1 MNKKEWRE
9 VGKQSF
15 YFVLATAGMVLL
27 TGLLNWLQGKP
38 QFQAE
43 TVIIILGFWLLMFS
57 LFLGLS
63 PFALDSSQKGMEYLF
78 TLPFSRHR
86 LLFIKLLPRLAAAVL
101 FFAVFFL
108 LYRLS
113 GGDAFGGYLEF
124 FSLVYF
130 SLFFISFSLSSVH
143 ENFIVQF
150 IWASLALS
158 GYLTLCSLI
167 LTQGFA
173 WNNNFSLASV
183 WRFGHFGNI
192 IYDPSSLIAALVVF
206 LLLLTPFVISYF
218 LAFKKFDRRPPRTFN
233 RRQLLFFV
241 PLLLLALAASL
252 GVSFLVQKS
261 FMFGDSDFYLTESGQ
276 LLKASWP
283 GKLIV
288 LDENNRKQ
296 IDTKKAIYWNR
307 VLLEK
312 EQQLFLLGYDTEAGS
327 DIIIRLDMK
336 DFSWKTL
343 HQVPHRYLAS
353 DSFYS
358 FSYDG
363 TGFINLQRL
372 RAEAD
377 RLGMDSRLPLK
388 SDVLELVTVD
398 PLSGASKT
406 ITYRSPLFKKYYEPQ
421 FFGCGKINGLRFWL
435 ISHRWSHIVRLW
447 EDGRVEDLGLAQG
460 IPVYCGGLLFSRG
473 SGSLQVRQ
481 LLDSGSKT
489 IKEIN
494 GEFSFG
500 LHSKSFQVNNGI
512 NEIYAKRGTG
522 RGKRIVRLDLAT
534 LAVDDV
540 GPDRGLIYLVPP
552 GDFYYIEDSDWPGG
566 GESSGKWRRI
576 YRLQGGKMVFLK
588 QFDLNEPGGGHVW
601 VEKFGIV
608 FREKGRNRI
617 FAFPDLRELKFNKL
631 N

>member
-1 MNKKEWRE
+1 MNKKEWLE
-9 VGKQSF
+9 VSRQSL
-15 YFVLATAGMVLL
+15 YFVLAVVGMVLL

-43 TVIIILGFWLLMFS
+43 TVMIILGFWLLMFS

-63 PFALDSSQKGMEYLF
+63 PFALDSNQKGMEYLL
-78 TLPFSRHR
+78 TLPYSRR
-86 LLFIKLLPRLAAAVL
+86 QLLLIKLLPRLAAVVL
-101 FFAVFFL
+101 FYSLFYL
-108 LYRLS
+108 LYRFM
-113 GGDAFGGYLEF
+113 GNDAFGGYFEF

-130 SLFFISFSLSSVH
+130 SLFFISFSLSSIH

-150 IWASLALS
+150 IWAGLALS

-173 WNNNFSLASV
+173 WRNNFSLASV
-183 WRFGHFGNI
+183 WRFGHFGNL
-192 IYDPSSLIAALVVF
+192 IYDSSSLIAAIVVF
-206 LLLLTPFVISYF
+206 LLLLTPFVASYF
-218 LAFKKFDRRPPRTFN
+218 LAFKKFDLKPARNFN
-233 RRQLLFFV
+233 RRQFLYFV
-241 PLLLLALAASL
+241 PMLLLALIASL
-252 GVSFLVQKS
+252 GVSYQVQKNS
-261 FMFGDSDFYLTESGQ
+261 MFGDSDFYLTESGQ

-283 GKLIV
+283 GKLTV
-288 LDENNRKQ
+288 LTETGRKQ
-296 IDTKKAIYWNR
+296 INIKKAVFWNR

-312 EQQLFLLGYDTEAGS
+312 GHQLFLLGYDTEAGS
-327 DIIIRLDMK
+327 YIIIRLDMK